1 MKINEW
7 NELTPVTPYKR
18 TNGDISL
25 LRQDIHYQEE
35 AHEATVAMLDYL
47 ENPTNKNRAKWLE
60 EEIDELT
67 CRLTKITAV
76 FTDEEIKLGIK
87 LVNTKNR
94 LLKY

>member
-1 MKINEW
+1 MKINVW
-7 NELTPVTPYKR
+7 NDLTPVTPCKR

-25 LRQDIHYQEE
+25 LRQDIHCQEE

-47 ENPTNKNRAKWLE
+47 ENPDNKNRAKWLE

-76 FTDEEIKLGIK
+76 FSDDEIKLGVK

-94 LLKY
+94 LRKY